1 MSSTIK
7 LEVIV
12 LGFDGFEPLDL
23 FGPIELLSFLD
34 EVRFRYV
41 SEFGGSI
48 KNKVGL
54 KLDTEKMT
62 LGETCDILLIPGGQ
76 GTRKVYLQP
85 SFIDYVKSY
94 AENASYVLSVCTG
107 AVLLSET
114 GLLNGRKAT
123 SNKRSFDWVSS
134 TNAKV
139 DWVRQARWVV
149 DGKYYTSSGVSAGMD
164 MVLGFISDQFGLSK
178 AKDIAHKIEYHWQ
191 SDCNKDD
198 FARRLQ

>member
-1 MSSTIK
+1 MSSTTK

-12 LGFDGFEPLDL
+12 LVFDGFELLDL

-41 SEFGGSI
+41 SEFGRSI

-94 AENASYVLSVCTG
+94 AENATYVLSVCTG

-114 GLLNGRKAT
+114 GLLNGRRAT
-123 SNKRSFDWVSS
+123 SNKRLFNWVSS

-164 MVLGFISDQFGLSK
+164 MVLGFISDQFGQNK
-178 AKDIAHKIEYHWQ
+178 AKDIACNIEYHWQ
-191 SDCNKDD
+191 SDSNKDD
-198 FARRLQ
+198 FA

>member
-1 MSSTIK
+1 MSSTTK

-12 LGFDGFEPLDL
+12 LVFDGFEPLDL

-41 SEFGGSI
+41 SEFGGRI

-54 KLDTEKMT
+54 NLDTEKMSP
-62 LGETCDILLIPGGQ
+62 GESCDILLIPGGQ
-76 GTRKVYLQP
+76 GTRSIYLQP

-114 GLLNGRKAT
+114 GLLNGRRAT

-191 SDCNKDD
+191 SDSTKDD
-198 FARRLQ
+198 FA

>member
-1 MSSTIK
+1 MSSTTK

-12 LGFDGFEPLDL
+12 LVFDGFELLDL

-41 SEFGGSI
+41 SEFGRSI

-85 SFIDYVKSY
+85 PFIDYVKSY
-94 AENASYVLSVCTG
+94 AENATYVLSVCTG

-114 GLLNGRKAT
+114 GLLNGRRAT
-123 SNKRSFDWVSS
+123 SNKRLFNWVSS

-164 MVLGFISDQFGLSK
+164 MVLGFISDQFGQNK
-178 AKDIAHKIEYHWQ
+178 AKDIACNIEYHWQ
-191 SDCNKDD
+191 SDSNKDD
-198 FARRLQ
+198 FA